1 MPRGD
6 LSEQHDIGLDMNA
19 EPGLAASLRR
29 HTASLHRAAERG
41 GIVRQILAG
50 RATRAGYALF
60 MRNLLPAYAA
70 MEAGLRV
77 HRDAPGVR
85 LISNPALERVGT
97 IRADLTVLVGPEWEE
112 RLELLPSGT
121 AYATRIGEA
130 ARADPAR
137 LVGHA
142 YTRVMGDLSGARF
155 LRRSLTRAPGLE
167 PAALSFYEF
176 TAIGDADA
184 FKVGYRAALDAVA
197 LEVADPAAVLD
208 EAAIAF
214 ACNIAVSE
222 AVQQRVG

>member
-1 MPRGD
+1 MPCGD

-19 EPGLAASLRR
+19 GPGLAASLRQ

-70 MEAGLRV
+70 MEAGLRA
-77 HRDAPGVR
+77 HQDAPGVR
-85 LISNPALERVGT
+85 LVFNPALERVDA
-97 IRADLTVLVGPEWEE
+97 IRADLAVLVGPDWEGL
-112 RLELLPSGT
+112 LELLPSGVG
-121 AYATRIGEA
+121 YAVRVGEA
-130 ARADPAR
+130 ARVDPAR

-155 LRRSLTRAPGLE
+155 LRRSLRRAPGLE

-176 TAIGDADA
+176 AAIPDADA
-184 FKVGYRAALDAVA
+184 FKAGYRAALDAAA
-197 LEVADPAAVLD
+197 LEVADPAAILD

-222 AVQQRVG
+222 AVQERAG